1 MLRNEIAESY
11 SFVVFALFF
20 KFFFEDSPC
29 LFPEWLC
36 WRSCPPIVNEKPS
49 FPQPPQ
55 PSLSVAV
62 ILVILTGVWWNLKV
76 ALIWIPL
83 LIKND
88 EYSHA
93 IKACSLV
100 PPQDGGTLL
109 CYRGEVQGPLS
120 RVLLMVKRK
129 VSSLLC
135 CRWSGARGS
144 GGISGHENLIAG
156 LLHTS
161 AMWWWELGK
170 DASPL
175 H

>member
-11 SFVVFALFF
+11 SFIVFVLFF
-20 KFFFEDSPC
+20 SFFEDSPC

-36 WRSCPPIVNEKPS
+36 WHSCPPKVNEKPS

-55 PSLSVAV
+55 PWLSVAI
-62 ILVILTGVWWNLKV
+62 ILAILTGVWWNLKV

-93 IKACSLV
+93 IKACSPV

-120 RVLLMVKRK
+120 RVLLMGKTKFQFPAVLQVVRGKRQ
-129 VSSLLC
+129 
-135 CRWSGARGS
+135 WG
-144 GGISGHENLIAG
+144 NLWA
-156 LLHTS
+156 
-161 AMWWWELGK
+161 WEFNSWP
-170 DASPL
+170 AA
-175 H
+175 HICHVVVRTR